1 MLTLYSHDSPNVEKV
16 RITLYE
22 LGLAFHEE
30 DIDLAKKRQKET
42 SYLAI
47 NPNGRVPAIVD
58 DGVVVWE
65 SGAILL
71 HLALKHGALLPTAA
85 DRRANALEAVFLEAA
100 ALSPIIG
107 GYGLVGQFALP
118 EASRNAARIAELR
131 EELARLIGV
140 VDRML
145 DDGREYFARE
155 FSIGDIQNYPVL
167 AKAAKF
173 GLFKPTAAIAGWLTR
188 MQARP
193 SVQKAMPG

>member
-16 RITLYE
+16 RIALYE
-22 LGLAFHEE
+22 LGEAFREE
-30 DIDLAKKRQKET
+30 DVDLGKKEQRGARF
-42 SYLAI
+42 LAI
-47 NPNGRVPAIVD
+47 NPNGRIPAIDD

-85 DRRANALEAVFLEAA
+85 DRRANALEAVFLEAS

-107 GYGLVGQFALP
+107 GYGLVGQLSLP
-118 EASRNAARIAELR
+118 EAARNQARLGELQQ
-131 EELARLIGV
+131 ELARLVGV

-145 DDGREYFARE
+145 GDGREYFAKE
-155 FSIGDIQNYPVL
+155 FSIGDIQSYPVL

-173 GLFKPTAAIAGWLTR
+173 GLLVPTPAIGAWLAR
-188 MQARP
+188 MRARP
-193 SVQKAMPG
+193 AVQKAMPA

>member
-16 RITLYE
+16 RIALYE
-22 LGLAFHEE
+22 LGVPFREE
-30 DIDLAKKRQKET
+30 DVDLEKKQQKAS

-47 NPNGRVPAIVD
+47 NPNGRVPAIED
-58 DGVVVWE
+58 EGVVVWE

-71 HLALKHGALLPTAA
+71 HLALKHGALLPTAP

-107 GYGLVGQFALP
+107 GYGLVGQLSLP
-118 EASRNAARIAELR
+118 EESRDGARIGELQQ
-131 EELARLIGV
+131 ELARLLAV

-145 DDGREYFARE
+145 CDGREYFAKE
-155 FSIGDIQNYPVL
+155 LSIGDIQSYPVL

-173 GLFKPTAAIAGWLTR
+173 GLIKPTPAIAGWLAR
-188 MQARP
+188 MRARP
-193 SVQKAMPG
+193 SVQKAIPG